1 MPRAKKGFKARRR
14 RNRILKW
21 AKGYRGKRGNCY
33 KPARETVHHAW
44 TFMYRHRRDRKGD
57 FRRLWIIRINAAA
70 RIIGVSYSKLIGA
83 LAKAGIALDR
93 KSLAELAISDPNAFK
108 AVALEAQAVA
118 SS

>member
-44 TFMYRHRRDRKGD
+44 AFMYRHRRERKGD
-57 FRRLWIIRINAAA
+57 FRRLWIVRINAAA
-70 RIIGVSYSKLIGA
+70 RMIGVSYSKLIGA
-83 LAKAGIALDR
+83 LAKAGIDLDR
-93 KSLAELAISDPNAFK
+93 KTLAALATSDPGAFK
-108 AVALEAQAVA
+108 AVATQAKAVA
-118 SS
+118 

>member
-1 MPRAKKGFKARRR
+1 MPRAKKGYKARRR

-44 TFMYRHRRDRKGD
+44 SFMYRHRRARKGD

-70 RIIGVSYSKLIGA
+70 RTIGVSYSKLIGA

-93 KSLAELAISDPNAFK
+93 KMLADLAISDPNAFK
-108 AVALEAQAVA
+108 IIAREAQAVA
-118 SS
+118 

>member
-44 TFMYRHRRDRKGD
+44 TFMYRHRRERKGD

-70 RIIGVSYSKLIGA
+70 RLIGLSYSRLMGG
-83 LAKAGIALDR
+83 LAAAGIALDR
-93 KSLAELAISDPNAFK
+93 KSLAELAVSDPNAFK
-108 AVALEAQAVA
+108 LVAKQANLAVA
-118 SS
+118 

>member
-1 MPRAKKGFKARRR
+1 MPRAKKGYKARRR

-70 RIIGVSYSKLIGA
+70 RLIGVSYSKLMGA
-83 LAKAGIALDR
+83 LGGADILLDR
-93 KSLAELAISDPNAFK
+93 KSLASLAVSDPTAFK
-108 AVALEAQAVA
+108 AVAVQAKAVA
-118 SS
+118 

>member
-44 TFMYRHRRDRKGD
+44 VFMYRHRKERKGD
-57 FRRLWIIRINAAA
+57 FRRLWIVRINAAA
-70 RIIGVSYSKLIGA
+70 RSIGVSYSKLMGL
-83 LAKAGIALDR
+83 LAKASIGLDR
-93 KSLAELAISDPNAFK
+93 KSLAELAVSDPNAFL
-108 AVALEAQAVA
+108 AVAKHASAVA
-118 SS
+118 

>member
-44 TFMYRHRRDRKGD
+44 TFMYRHRKERKGE
-57 FRRLWIIRINAAA
+57 FRSLWIVRINAAA
-70 RIIGVSYSKLIGA
+70 RTLGISYSKLLGGLHA
-83 LAKAGIALDR
+83 AGIALDR
-93 KSLAELAISDPNAFK
+93 KSLAALAVSDPSAFK
-108 AVALEAQAVA
+108 AVAQKANLAVA
-118 SS
+118 

>member
-44 TFMYRHRRDRKGD
+44 TFMYRHRKERKGD

-70 RIIGVSYSKLIGA
+70 RTIGVSYSKLIGA

-93 KSLAELAISDPNAFK
+93 KSLAELAITDPNAFK
-108 AVALEAQAVA
+108 AIALEAQAVA
-118 SS
+118 A

>member
-44 TFMYRHRRDRKGD
+44 TFMFRHRRERKGD

-70 RIIGVSYSKLIGA
+70 RSIGLSYSKLIGA
-83 LAKAGIALDR
+83 LAAAGVALDR
-93 KSLAELAISDPNAFK
+93 KSLAALAVSDPNAFK
-108 AVALEAQAVA
+108 AIAQKANLAVA
-118 SS
+118 

>member
-44 TFMYRHRRDRKGD
+44 TFMYRHRKERKGD

-70 RIIGVSYSKLIGA
+70 RTIGVSYSKLIGA

-93 KSLAELAISDPNAFK
+93 KALAELAITDPYAFK
-108 AVALEAQAVA
+108 AIALEAQAVA
-118 SS
+118 A

>member
-1 MPRAKKGFKARRR
+1 MPRAKKGPKARRR

-57 FRRLWIIRINAAA
+57 FRRLWIVRINAAA
-70 RIIGVSYSKLIGA
+70 RLIGVSYSKLIGA
-83 LAKAGIALDR
+83 LAKSDIALDR
-93 KSLAELAISDPNAFK
+93 KTLADLAVSDPTTF
-108 AVALEAQAVA
+108 QAVA
-118 SS
+118 KQAKAIA

>member
-1 MPRAKKGFKARRR
+1 MPRAKKGYKARRR

-44 TFMYRHRRDRKGD
+44 TFMYRHRHERKGD

-70 RIIGVSYSKLIGA
+70 RAIGVSYSKLIGA
-83 LAKAGIALDR
+83 LAKAGVALDR
-93 KSLAELAISDPNAFK
+93 KSLAALAVSDPNAFK
-108 AVALEAQAVA
+108 AVAQKANLALA
-118 SS
+118 

>member
-44 TFMYRHRRDRKGD
+44 VFMYRHRKERKGD
-57 FRRLWIIRINAAA
+57 FRRLWIVRINAAA
-70 RIIGVSYSKLIGA
+70 RAIGVSYSKLLGA
-83 LAKAGIALDR
+83 LAKAGIGLDR
-93 KSLAELAISDPNAFK
+93 KSLAELAVSDPNAFR
-108 AVALEAQAVA
+108 AVAKQAA
-118 SS
+118 AIA

>member
-44 TFMYRHRRDRKGD
+44 TFMYRHRRERKGD

-70 RIIGVSYSKLIGA
+70 RAIGVSYSKLIGA

-93 KSLAELAISDPNAFK
+93 KALADLAVHDPNAFK
-108 AVALEAQAVA
+108 AVAREAAAVA
-118 SS
+118 

>member
-44 TFMYRHRRDRKGD
+44 VFMYRHRKERKGD
-57 FRRLWIIRINAAA
+57 FRSLWIVRINAAA
-70 RIIGVSYSKLIGA
+70 RLIGVSYSKLIGA
-83 LAKAGIALDR
+83 LAKSNIALDR
-93 KSLAELAISDPNAFK
+93 KSLADLAVSDPGAFK
-108 AVALEAQAVA
+108 AIALQAKA
-118 SS
+118 IAA

>member
-44 TFMYRHRRDRKGD
+44 VFMYRHRKERKGE
-57 FRRLWIIRINAAA
+57 FRRLWIVRINAAA
-70 RIIGVSYSKLIGA
+70 RLIGSSYSKLMGA
-83 LAKAGIALDR
+83 LGKLGIELDR
-93 KSLAELAISDPNAFK
+93 KSLADLAVSDPNAFK
-108 AVALEAQAVA
+108 AIAQKAQVVAA
-118 SS
+118 

>member
-44 TFMYRHRRDRKGD
+44 TFMYRHRRERKGD

-70 RIIGVSYSKLIGA
+70 RSIGVSYSKLVGA

-93 KSLAELAISDPNAFK
+93 KALADLAVHDPNAFK
-108 AVALEAQAVA
+108 AVAREASAVA
-118 SS
+118 